1 MKYKIFLT
9 SRFKKDAKKLSPAL
23 KKETQ
28 DVISKLASGESLEEK
43 FRDHQLTGQLKK
55 YRDCHIKPDLVL
67 IYKIEEDVLL
77 LSAFRI
83 GSHSELF
90 GK

>member
-9 SRFKKDAKKLSPAL
+9 SRFKKDAKKLSPTL

-28 DVISKLASGESLEEK
+28 DVINKIASGEPLEEK
-43 FRDHQLTGQLKK
+43 FRDHQLTGQLKE
-55 YRDCHIKPDLVL
+55 YRDCHVRSDLVL

-83 GSHSELF
+83 GSHSEVF
-90 GK
+90 G